1 MSKSPINFGTIGAL
15 GAALSGSSGM
25 YGRMSDEQLRRQ
37 YDAYSRL
44 GGGMMGGAGS
54 FFGAQ
59 RNSMMAEIQ
68 RRQTLGNFG
77 MPQQGSGGGAGPA
90 ATDPNNTTTTGNFS
104 INPNANASFAQAAT
118 GAPGSDTGNFSDGSV
133 GYAVN
138 RFGGFAGPTG
148 GGTVPANVATAENFT
163 PEATM
168 AAGEMFGNSTQFQ
181 PRKKLITL

>member
-1 MSKSPINFGTIGAL
+1 MSKSPINFGGIGAI
-15 GAALSGSSGM
+15 GSIVSGGGM

-44 GGGMMGGAGS
+44 GGAFGGNS
-54 FFGAQ
+54 MFSNQ
-59 RNSMMAEIQ
+59 RNAMMAEIQ

-104 INPNANASFAQAAT
+104 INPNASGGLATQVAT

-148 GGTVPANVATAENFT
+148 GGTVPANVATAENFS

-168 AAGEMFGNSTQFQ
+168 AAGAMFGNSTQFQ